1 MKSLVPR
8 YSRHILLK
16 VIGEEGQ
23 KKIEQSRV
31 LVCRGRRAGISR
43 CNTVSPSRR
52 GFSCIVDQDSP
63 ELHNLHRQIL
73 YDEADVESGLSKAEA
88 AALHLRAANS
98 SVEIDVVS
106 EAIGPENVEA
116 LCTGVDLV
124 VDALDNIRTR
134 YLINDVI
141 LDRGIPYV
149 FGGAVE
155 TVGNIMTI
163 IPGKTPCLRCL
174 WPDPAA
180 VDDHP
185 GLPGGGFVFG
195 SDNSGFF
202 AGHGSAEILAA
213 ATKKYSRVCWFW
225 MCGEA
230 ASTLRRLRGPQ
241 VHLPEIGTMRN
252 QHAALPFVAFV

>member
-1 MKSLVPR
+1 MNMKPLVPR

-23 KKIEQSRV
+23 KKIEKSRV
-31 LVCRGRRAGISR
+31 LVAGVGALGSLAAILLARAG
-43 CNTVSPSRR
+43 V
-52 GFSCIVDQDSP
+52 GFLRIVDQDSP

-73 YDEADVESGLSKAEA
+73 YDEADVGSGLTKAEA

-106 EAIGPENVEA
+106 EAIGPANVEA

-141 LDRGIPYV
+141 LALGIPYV

-174 WPDPAA
+174 WPDAAA
-180 VDDHP
+180 VEDHP
-185 GLPGGGFVFG
+185 RASSVGVLSSVAATVA
-195 SDNSGFF
+195 SLEVTE
-202 AGHGSAEILAA
+202 ALKILAGRDKDILSGLLVLDVWRNCFHVA
-213 ATKKYSRVCWFW
+213 PLCVDPKC
-225 MCGEA
+225 MCRKLV
-230 ASTLRRLRGPQ
+230 S
-241 VHLPEIGTMRN
+241 
-252 QHAALPFVAFV
+252 